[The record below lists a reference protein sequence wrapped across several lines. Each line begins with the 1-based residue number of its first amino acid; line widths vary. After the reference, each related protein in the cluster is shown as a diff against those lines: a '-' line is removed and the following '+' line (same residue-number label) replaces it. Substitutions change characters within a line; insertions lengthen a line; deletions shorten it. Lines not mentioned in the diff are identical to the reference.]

1 MGYGDADHR
10 SLVRVFVRAICLAYN
25 NSVDRKEK
33 QRQVLVLR
41 VFVDNGNVLTGKAW
55 GIEARP
61 VGMREHCKVLRA
73 FGTSVCR
80 LCTTLSIRCA
90 VVDRQRAG

>member
-41 VFVDNGNVLTGKAW
+41 VFFDNGNVFTGKAW
-55 GIEARP
+55 SIEART
-61 VGMREHCKVLRA
+61 VDMREHCKGLRKL
-73 FGTSVCR
+73 GTSVCR
-80 LCTTLSIRCA
+80 LCTPLSIRCA
-90 VVDRQRAG
+90 VVDRQRTG